1 MHLIWNP
8 ENPDQ
13 AKTWQAFHATHHG
26 SLQQSW
32 AYGQA
37 LRQLGVEIHRAL
49 IMEGEV
55 LLGLAQLQCR
65 RLAFY
70 IGLASCSRGPV
81 WSPLADAP
89 ARAQALRLLKKTVP
103 TRAWRATVFSP
114 EQPLAQLQPQEV
126 QGLQR
131 VMTGYSTVVLDLQQ
145 PEQVLRAAL
154 DGKWRN
160 RLVRA
165 ERLTGLQVHV
175 RASLKEAQW
184 LLERENLQR
193 QQRGFH
199 ALPTEFVQAFIDSHA
214 DRQQA
219 FVVAS
224 AVQGKHTLGAM
235 LFLRHGSGATY
246 HVGWANDEGRRL
258 NVHNLLLW
266 QSMLWL
272 RAHGVARLDLGG
284 VNTRALPGIS
294 RFKLGA
300 GGQTLTLAG
309 TYF

>member
-1 MHLIWNP
+1 MNLIWNP
-8 ENPDQ
+8 EAEMQ
-13 AKTWQAFHATHHG
+13 WQAFHARHRG

-37 LRQLGVEIHRAL
+37 LRQLGVEVHRAL
-49 IMEGEV
+49 VMEGER
-55 LLGLAQLQCR
+55 LLGLAQFQCR
-65 RLAFY
+65 RMAGY

-81 WSPLADAP
+81 WSEEATPVQ
-89 ARAQALRLLKKTVP
+89 RAQALRLLKKGIP

-114 EQPLAQLQPQEV
+114 EQALEALDPQEV
-126 QGLQR
+126 RGLHR
-131 VMTGYSTVVLDLQQ
+131 VMTGFTTVVIDLRQ
-145 PEQVLRAAL
+145 PEQALRAAL

-165 ERLTGLQVHV
+165 EGLQGLQVHV

-193 QQRGFH
+193 ESRGFH
-199 ALPTEFVQAFIDSHA
+199 ALPTDFVQAYIACHT

-224 AVQGKHTLGAM
+224 AAQARQTLGAM

-246 HVGWANDEGRRL
+246 HIGWAEEQGRRL

-266 QSMLWL
+266 QTLLAL
-272 RAHGVARLDLGG
+272 RGQGVQWLDLGG

-294 RFKLGA
+294 RFKLGT
-300 GGQTLTLAG
+300 GGHLLKLAG

>member
-1 MHLIWNP
+1 MHVIWNP
-8 ENPDQ
+8 ENPEQ
-13 AKTWQAFHATHHG
+13 AEAWQAFHAAHHG

-37 LRQLGVEIHRAL
+37 LRELGVEIHRAL
-49 IMEGEV
+49 LMDGEV
-55 LLGLAQLQCR
+55 LLGLAQFQCR
-65 RLAFY
+65 RLALY

-81 WSPLADAP
+81 WSPLADAT

-103 TRAWRATVFSP
+103 TRAWRATLFSP
-114 EQPLAQLQPQEV
+114 EQPLEHLQPQEV

-145 PEQVLRAAL
+145 PEQALRAAL

-165 ERLTGLQVHV
+165 ERQAGLQVHV
-175 RASLKEAQW
+175 RSSLKEAQW

-214 DRQQA
+214 DRHQA

-224 AVQGKHTLGAM
+224 ALQGKQTLGAM

-246 HVGWANDEGRRL
+246 HVGWADDEGRRL

-272 RAHGVARLDLGG
+272 RDQGVARLDLGG

>member
-1 MHLIWNP
+1 MKVIWNP
-8 ENPDQ
+8 DAPEE
-13 AKTWQAFHATHHG
+13 WVHFHRSQHG

-37 LRQLGVEIHRAL
+37 LSQLGVTVHRAQIYL
-49 IMEGEV
+49 DDRLV
-55 LLGLAQLQCR
+55 GLAQFQCR

-81 WSPLADAP
+81 WAP
-89 ARAQALRLLKKTVP
+89 DVGGEVLAQAWRALKQAVP

-114 EQPLAQLQPQEV
+114 DQTSASLPAQAM
-126 QGLQR
+126 QGLHR
-131 VMTGYSTVVLDLQQ
+131 VMTGYSTVMLDLTASLAQ
-145 PEQVLRAAL
+145 LRAGL

-165 ERLTGLQVHV
+165 EAMAGLQVQV
-175 RASLKEAQW
+175 RASFKDLQW

-193 QQRGFH
+193 QSRGFQ
-199 ALPTEFVQAFIDSHA
+199 ALPTDFALAYVDSHR
-214 DRQQA
+214 DRSQA

-224 AVQGKHTLGAM
+224 AVQGKQTLASM
-235 LFLRHGSGATY
+235 LFLIHGAVATY
-246 HVGWANDEGRRL
+246 HVGWASEEGRSL
-258 NVHNLLLW
+258 NLHNLLLW
-266 QSMLWL
+266 
-272 RAHGVARLDLGG
+272 RAIEQLKAQGVEQLDLGG

-294 RFKLGA
+294 RFKLGT
-300 GGQTLTLAG
+300 GGRLLTLAG

>member
-8 ENPDQ
+8 EAEAQ
-13 AKTWQAFHATHHG
+13 WQTFHADHRG

-32 AYGQA
+32 AYGSA
-37 LRQLGVEIHRAL
+37 LQRLGVEVHRAL
-49 IMEGEV
+49 VMEGEQC
-55 LLGLAQLQCR
+55 LGLAQFQCR
-65 RLAFY
+65 RLALY

-81 WSPLADAP
+81 WS
-89 ARAQALRLLKKTVP
+89 AQASPAQRNQALALLKQGIP

-114 EQPLAQLQPQEV
+114 EQDLLSLAPQECR
-126 QGLQR
+126 GLHR
-131 VMTGYSTVVLDLQQ
+131 VMTGYSTVVVDLQRPPAQ
-145 PEQVLRAAL
+145 LRADL

-165 ERLTGLQVHV
+165 EGLSDIQVHV
-175 RASLKEAQW
+175 RASFKDVQW

-193 QQRGFH
+193 ESRGFH
-199 ALPTEFVQAFIDSHA
+199 ALPTEFVQAFIEAHA
-214 DRQQA
+214 DRTQA

-224 AVQGKHTLGAM
+224 AVRGRHTLGAM
-235 LFLRHGSGATY
+235 LFLRYGRTALY
-246 HVGWANDEGRRL
+246 HIGWADDEGRRL
-258 NVHNLLLW
+258 NIHNRLLW
-266 QSMLWL
+266 QAMLHL
-272 RAHGVARLDLGG
+272 QAQGTERLDLGG

-300 GGQTLTLAG
+300 GGQVLTLAG